1 MTALVIMISG
11 EWQNGTTG
19 AVLSSNAFV
28 FGMPDIGDIIITF
41 SIVIFAFTTILG
53 WSYYGE
59 RCFSYIF
66 GEKFIKYYRHL
77 WILAIV
83 LGSYTLN
90 LADNAR
96 QGVDVLWLVAD
107 IMNGFMAIP
116 NLIALILLSPI
127 VFSITKDFFNKSS
140 S

>member
-1 MTALVIMISG
+1 MILKIMRKIFVLVIMISF
-11 EWQNGTTG
+11 EWQYGTTC

-66 GEKFIKYYRHL
+66 GEKFIKYYR
-77 WILAIV
+77 
-83 LGSYTLN
+83 
-90 LADNAR
+90 
-96 QGVDVLWLVAD
+96 
-107 IMNGFMAIP
+107 
-116 NLIALILLSPI
+116 
-127 VFSITKDFFNKSS
+127 
-140 S
+140 